1 VTQNV
6 VSVNPEGFIVDML
19 IYIKDR
25 FIMSSEV
32 IMSNTNKQKKPDFS
46 IEFKQSAARLANE
59 KGLCIRHIPMRFIF
73 AN

>member
-1 VTQNV
+1 MTQNV

-46 IEFKQSAARLANE
+46 IEFKQSAARLVNE
-59 KGLCIRHIPMRFIF
+59 KGGSM
-73 AN
+73 